1 MPPSLMAAD
10 VHRVAPTRA
19 ASGHALGDAFWSS
32 FHATHWERV
41 GAVIEQPFATPLATP
56 AELFDAM
63 VEASDRF
70 RAGDASVSLEFCI
83 GHTRMLADVARYLP
97 EHADGGS
104 TGYMA
109 RITQLLGGARF
120 GLVVEDA
127 QAYDATLW
135 LRLRDFLRGLY
146 QHTGLPGDA
155 AKATVFLGNY
165 DRTPFGLHRGSSANF
180 MFVVEGAK
188 RMRTWPDAYFR
199 GKPDLTH
206 RLDYEAYNADAIVMD
221 ANPGD
226 IIFWPSD
233 YWHIGE
239 SVDGGFSS
247 AVSVALFMEPRPT
260 AAVMARAAGLVGA
273 HHAEAG
279 RTRALDAF
287 PGDMRGAVERV
298 DAMVEDAVASLEDV
312 SADRALRHALRV
324 GALNTL
330 TGFGFTRPPRPRE
343 GLTLADDMVVSGSGD
358 FPMLWVDADDDDL
371 VVSANGHALQVAASP
386 HVLALLERVNSG
398 ERLRVG
404 SLVEAHSGTVRA
416 GGVEFETTRDDVRAL
431 VAKLVSLRALTTD

>member
-1 MPPSLMAAD
+1 MPPSVTAAD
-10 VHRVAPTRA
+10 VHRLVPTRA
-19 ASGHALGDAFWSS
+19 ANGHALGRAFWSS
-32 FHATHWERV
+32 FRATHWERM

-63 VEASDRF
+63 LEASDRF
-70 RAGDASVSLEFCI
+70 RAGDQAVSLEFCV
-83 GHTRMLADVARYLP
+83 GHTRMLANVGRYLP
-97 EHADGGS
+97 ERSDGGS
-104 TGYMA
+104 AGYMA
-109 RITQLLGGARF
+109 RVTQQLGGARF

-146 QHTGLPGDA
+146 RHTGLPGDA

-206 RLDYEAYNADAIVMD
+206 RLDYEAYNDDAIVMD

-260 AAVMARAAGLVGA
+260 AAVIARAAGLIGA
-273 HHAEAG
+273 RHAAAD
-279 RTRALDAF
+279 RVRALDAM
-287 PGDMRGAVERV
+287 P
-298 DAMVEDAVASLEDV
+298 DAMAAAVQRAEAMARDAVASLADV
-312 SADRALRHALRV
+312 SADPALRHALRV

-330 TGFGFTRPPRPRE
+330 TGFGFTRPPRPRD
-343 GLTLADDMVVSGSGD
+343 GVSLTDDVIVTGTAAY
-358 FPMLWVDADDDDL
+358 PVLWLDAGDDDL

-386 HVLALLERVNSG
+386 HVVGLLERLNSG

-404 SLVEAHSGTVRA
+404 ALVEAHSGTVRA
-416 GGVEFETTRDDVRAL
+416 GGVAFETTRDDVRAL
-431 VAKLVSLRALTTD
+431 VEKLVSLRALTLP